1 MPSIAD
7 IYHQDQ
13 TILART
19 RLLLEHFDLR
29 ARKGLGQHFLI
40 NQGILDKITR
50 AAALSRDD
58 LVLEIGPGV
67 GVLTHELL
75 HQAGW
80 VLALEI
86 DEKLVQL
93 LNTALGH
100 HPNLTVLEQNVLQE
114 EPGTLIEN
122 EKAAF
127 IKAISDPGRY
137 KVVANLPYYITQPII
152 RHFCEAQNKPT
163 SMTIMVQ
170 KEVAKNIVAGP
181 GDMSILA
188 VSVQFYGKPKVI
200 DYVPASNFYPVP
212 KVDSAILQI
221 VLYPEQPFQVSS
233 PASFFAVVRAGFCA
247 ARKQIVNSLAQG
259 FDIPRSDVL
268 NWLMKAGIE
277 ATRRAESLSLE
288 EWAKLERNRP
298 QEVCP

>member
-7 IYHQDQ
+7 IYHQEL

-40 NQGILDKITR
+40 NQGILVKITR
-50 AAALSRDD
+50 AATLTRDD

-80 VLALEI
+80 VIALEI
-86 DEKLVQL
+86 DEKLIQL

-100 HPNLTVLEQNVLQE
+100 HDNLTVLDQDVLQE
-114 EPGTLIEN
+114 EPKTLIEK
-122 EKAAF
+122 ERAALPKT
-127 IKAISDPGRY
+127 IPDPHQY

-152 RHFCEAQNKPT
+152 RHFCEAKNKPS
-163 SMTIMVQ
+163 SMTVMVQ
-170 KEVAKNIVAGP
+170 KEVARNIVAGP

-188 VSVQFYGKPKVI
+188 VSVQFYGQPKVI
-200 DYVPASNFYPVP
+200 DYVPAANFYPAP

-221 VLYPEQPFQVSS
+221 SLYATPPFQVSS

-268 NWLMKAGIE
+268 NWLMKAGIQ

-288 EWAKLERNRP
+288 EWVQLERNKPR
-298 QEVCP
+298 ELCR